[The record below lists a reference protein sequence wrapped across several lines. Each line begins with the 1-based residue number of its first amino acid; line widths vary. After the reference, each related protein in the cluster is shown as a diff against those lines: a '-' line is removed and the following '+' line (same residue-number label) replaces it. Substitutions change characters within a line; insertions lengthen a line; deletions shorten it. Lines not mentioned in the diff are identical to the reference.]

1 MKPKKKTQ
9 TLGQAGNKIKELR
22 KKGIKISVVESV
34 DKVMRIKRAEKFISQ
49 NYSNMPQSKRES
61 FTKVLCK
68 YEQFINTETK

>member
-9 TLGQAGNKIKELR
+9 RPNQLVSKIKELR

-34 DKVMRIKRAEKFISQ
+34 DKVMRKKRAEKFVAQ

-61 FTKVLCK
+61 FIKILCK
-68 YEQFINTETK
+68 YEQFVNTETK